1 MPEARA
7 EDLMDPIPIPIKALV
22 PAISRDDRK
31 LQELAEDCSPNPGT
45 SNPKTPSENLRMIKG
60 INGTTQRGEIR
71 ITGFVTTNFYFNEK
85 SKIFMFHSNLLN
97 GFY

>member
-1 MPEARA
+1 MPEARV

-22 PAISRDDRK
+22 PTIPRDDK
-31 LQELAEDCSPNPGT
+31 ELQELAEDCSPNPGT
-45 SNPKTPSENLRMIKG
+45 SNPKTSSKNLSMIEG
-60 INGTTQRGEIR
+60 ISGTTQRGEIR

-85 SKIFMFHSNLLN
+85 SKIFMFHSNLLT